1 MRTKVY
7 IAFSLICLLQ
17 ILNLSVLSNQSFAF
31 KLQSYP
37 KDGNFKQLSP
47 DRDPWYFVDEKNWYI
62 MGPDK
67 WQHFSGCYIAQ
78 KLFSQVTNPYLSA
91 GVVAFLGLAKEY
103 DDAYREG
110 WSSRDLLMDFL
121 GIVSAIN
128 RTKYQ
133 FYCSFDSEKMML
145 NLNFS
150 LR

>member
-1 MRTKVY
+1 MFPFFPPLTPIKKRGGKMRIKISLTLC
-7 IAFSLICLLQ
+7 LICLMQ
-17 ILNLSVLSNQSFAF
+17 VLNLSVFSNQGLAF

-62 MGPDK
+62 MGP
-67 WQHFSGCYIAQ
+67 
-78 KLFSQVTNPYLSA
+78 VTNPYLSA
-91 GVVAFLGLAKEY
+91 GVVAFLGIAKEY

-110 WSSRDLLMDFL
+110 WSNRDLLMDLL
-121 GIVSAIN
+121 GIASALN

-133 FYCSFDSEKMML
+133 FYCSFNSEKMML

-150 LR
+150 FR